1 MMRRIMIRLIPAI
14 ILVGLL
20 VQCENNEDFKY
31 DLKLLTGT
39 EWGIPQI
46 QETGPAGGDFAK
58 NSPTIFYEDSRV
70 SFGGVSDFWKV
81 SGSTSLLI
89 EQRQQI
95 WQVLELTENKLHVE
109 VLKYPNGEFMVRVI
123 FNPLDQ

>member
-1 MMRRIMIRLIPAI
+1 MRRIIIRLFPTI
-14 ILVGLL
+14 ILIGLL
-20 VQCENNEDFKY
+20 IQCENNEDFKY
-31 DLKLLTGT
+31 DLNLLTDT

-46 QETGPAGGDFAK
+46 QETGPTGGDFAK
-58 NSPTIFYEDSRV
+58 NSPTIFYEDGRV
-70 SFGGVSDFWKV
+70 TFGGVSDFWKV
-81 SGSTSLLI
+81 SSSTSLLI

-123 FNPLDQ
+123 FSPIDK